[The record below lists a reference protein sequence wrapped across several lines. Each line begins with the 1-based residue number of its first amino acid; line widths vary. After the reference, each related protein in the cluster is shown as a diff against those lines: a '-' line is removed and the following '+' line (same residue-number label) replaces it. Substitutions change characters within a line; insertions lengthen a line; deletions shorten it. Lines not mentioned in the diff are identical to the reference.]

1 MDMQRRRGEGTPNG
15 RAGTGLARGL
25 GIFSVGLGLAEI
37 AAPRALARMIGVV
50 PDGVTRGT
58 MRALGARELAH
69 GVGIL
74 ARPRHP
80 LPLWAR
86 VAGDVLDL
94 AMLGWAM
101 KARRTH
107 TQRLIGAMIAVAG
120 VAVLDVYAGKRLQA
134 RQDEAPE
141 ARSTRIAAIT
151 INRPLPEVAA
161 RWRDLAGDLPN
172 IKNVQFGTAPGGRG
186 TEVCVE
192 YKAATA
198 LKKAI
203 GRVLHDDAEQ
213 LTDGDL
219 RKVKQLIELG
229 EIVHSDASI
238 HRGLHAAQP
247 TSRASRRGA

>member
-1 MDMQRRRGEGTPNG
+1 MDLQGRRGRQTSDGK
-15 RAGTGLARGL
+15 AGTGLSK
-25 GIFSVGLGLAEI
+25 GIGVFSVGLGLAEI
-37 AAPRALARMIGVV
+37 AVPRTLARMIGVV

-58 MRALGARELAH
+58 MRALGAREIAH

-74 ARPRHP
+74 SRPQHP

-86 VAGDVLDL
+86 VAGDAIDL

-101 KARRTH
+101 KSRRTH
-107 TQRLIGAMIAVAG
+107 TERLVGAI
-120 VAVLDVYAGKRLQA
+120 VAVLGVAALDIYAGKRLQDRGGGA
-134 RQDEAPE
+134 AKDQHNKV
-141 ARSTRIAAIT
+141 TAIT
-151 INRPLPEVAA
+151 INRPLTEVAA

-172 IKNVQFGTAPGGRG
+172 IKNVQFRSAPGGRG

-192 YKAATA
+192 YKPQSKLMQA
-198 LKKAI
+198 L
-203 GRVLHDDAEQ
+203 GRVLHNDVEQ

-238 HRGLHAAQP
+238 HRGMHAAQP
-247 TSRASRRGA
+247 SKRGA